1 MQPLQHQLQASYAD
15 HPNFQFADP
24 AWALDAVALEAFE
37 TSYTVARDFG
47 PRLTRS
53 QALAC
58 LQQCVAAL
66 AAVFD
71 GLRAQAADAHER
83 AFLDELQAQCERLLR
98 EEMQCFSS
106 AGLRDSVVLGSLQQQ
121 RDAVRLREQRCYF
134 GQLSAAACQEFLAH
148 GASEI
153 ARFRD
158 NAAAGRVTRND
169 LSANSGPAVRRI
181 MQGLNRE
188 FRALGVLDAVSA
200 YAGSRMSVTGLAL
213 ELSVPQATWWG
224 NVFESLPR
232 APTTL
237 YAHLDESIVYP
248 KSIVYL
254 TEVHEANGP
263 TGAYLHAMEALGLHP
278 LQELVGRVVG
288 NVGNTPGTPLY
299 AHYGKSYHQSMSS
312 EPFRR
317 HFMRLPPALR
327 FNSHLGWDVCPGS
340 ALEQALS
347 GAEHKMVG
355 APGTFI
361 VFDGAR
367 LLHRGGMVRSGERIA
382 LQVIFSSATKTS
394 RVLGKIKRVIA

>member
-1 MQPLQHQLQASYAD
+1 MQPLQHPLQASYAE
-15 HPNFQFADP
+15 HPSFQFADP
-24 AWALDAVALEAFE
+24 AWVLDAAALEAFE
-37 TSYTVARDFG
+37 TPYAVARDFG
-47 PRLTRS
+47 PRLSRS
-53 QALAC
+53 QAQDC
-58 LQQCVAAL
+58 LHQCVAAL

-71 GLRAQAADAHER
+71 SLRAQTTDAHER
-83 AFLDELQAQCERLLR
+83 SFLDDLQAECGRLLR
-98 EEMQCFSS
+98 EEWKYFSN
-106 AGLRDSVVLGSLQQQ
+106 AELRDSVVLGSLQQQ
-121 RDAVRLREQRCYF
+121 RDALRLREQRCYF
-134 GQLSAAACQEFLAH
+134 GQLPASACQEFLAL
-148 GASEI
+148 GAAEI

-158 NAAAGRVTRND
+158 NARAGRVTRND
-169 LSANSGPAVRRI
+169 LSANSGPAVRQI

-200 YAGSRMSVTGLAL
+200 YAGSRMRVTGLAL

-224 NVFESLPR
+224 NVFASLPR

-254 TEVHEANGP
+254 TEVNEANGP

-288 NVGNTPGTPLY
+288 NVGNTPGTALHDY
-299 AHYGKSYHQSMSS
+299 YGKGYHQSMSS
-312 EPFRR
+312 ERFRR

-367 LLHRGGMVRSGERIA
+367 LLHRGGMVHSGERIA
-382 LQVIFSSATKTS
+382 LQVIFSSATTTS
-394 RVLGKIKRVIA
+394 RVLGKIKRVMA

>member
-1 MQPLQHQLQASYAD
+1 
-15 HPNFQFADP
+15 
-24 AWALDAVALEAFE
+24 VA
-37 TSYTVARDFG
+37 
-47 PRLTRS
+47 
-53 QALAC
+53 
-58 LQQCVAAL
+58 
-66 AAVFD
+66 
-71 GLRAQAADAHER
+71 
-83 AFLDELQAQCERLLR
+83 
-98 EEMQCFSS
+98 
-106 AGLRDSVVLGSLQQQ
+106 LGSLQQQ

-134 GQLSAAACQEFLAH
+134 GQLPAAACQEFLTL
-148 GASEI
+148 GAAEI

-158 NAAAGRVTRND
+158 NARAGRVTRND
-169 LSANSGPAVRRI
+169 LSANSGSAVRGI

-200 YAGSRMSVTGLAL
+200 YAGSRMTVTGLAL

-254 TEVHEANGP
+254 TEVNETNGP
-263 TGAYLHAMEALGLHP
+263 TGAYVHAMEALGLQP

-288 NVGNTPGTPLY
+288 NVGNTPGTPLHAY
-299 AHYGKSYHQSMSS
+299 YGKGYHQSMSS
-312 EPFRR
+312 ERFRR

-382 LQVIFSSATKTS
+382 LQVIFSSATKAS